1 MTAESI
7 NTADLYDERGE
18 DIQSIAIQF
27 QSLGGKTH
35 FSGPARTVRCF
46 EDNAL
51 LKSVVSTP
59 GEGAI
64 LVVDGGG
71 SLSRALMGDMI
82 AEIAVSNGWSGV
94 IINGAIRDREA
105 ISGLPLGVKALG
117 SNPRKSTKTGAGE
130 TNVELTLDG
139 VTIRPGAMV
148 YCDPDGV
155 LVER

>member
-1 MTAESI
+1 
-7 NTADLYDERGE
+7 DLYDERGE
-18 DIQSIAIQF
+18 DIQSLAIQF
-27 QSLGGKTH
+27 QSLGGRTH

-130 TNVELTLDG
+130 SDVELTLDG
-139 VTIRPGAMV
+139 VTIRPGALV